1 MQTVR
6 EAMTHDV
13 RHVPPGATVLD
24 AAREMADGD
33 IGALPVCDDDG
44 RLEGIITDRDIAIRV
59 VAAGMDPSRTQ
70 VSEAMGSREVVSV
83 GADDDVQ
90 TAIAMMKRHAVR
102 RMPVV
107 DGERVVGMLSQADV
121 AADVGA
127 EEAGDMVRTISTA
140 PGNTAE
146 GP

>member
-6 EAMTHDV
+6 EAMTQDV
-13 RHVPPGATVLD
+13 RHVPMGATVLD
-24 AAREMADGD
+24 AAREMADRD
-33 IGALPVCDDDG
+33 VGALPVCDDDG

-70 VSEAMGSREVVSV
+70 VSEALGSREVVSV

-107 DGERVVGMLSQADV
+107 DGDRVVGMLSQADV
-121 AADVGA
+121 AEDVGA
-127 EEAGDMVRTISTA
+127 EEAGDMVRTISAA